1 MTVILFWT
9 ALIGVVYS
17 YFIYPLVLVFIPK
30 RNKLAS
36 SGAGCSLPKVSLIVT
51 AHNEELRIRDK
62 IENCLK
68 LDYPDMEIIVA
79 SDASVDATDQIVDDY
94 SAQGVLLAR
103 AEERKGKEH
112 AQLQGIKRATGDILV
127 FSDVATAIPE
137 DGIRNLVRY
146 FENPMV
152 GAVSS
157 EDRFLSRDGSVV
169 GEGAYVRYEMWLRR
183 LESDRNGIVGLSGSF
198 FAARR
203 EVCEENW
210 DIYSPSDFNTALN
223 CARRGLVAVTAPD
236 VLGFYQDVSDSTKEY
251 QRKIR
256 TVIRGLTAL
265 TRHPDVLNPF
275 RYGMFSFQVFGHKV
289 MRWAVPWFQ
298 ILLLAT
304 SIVLAKAGWFYLLV
318 LLAQIGFYS
327 LVLTGRLIP
336 GVRQQTLIKIP
347 YFFVQV
353 NIAIAHATVSFMGG
367 KRMTVWTPSER

>member
-17 YFIYPLVLVFIPK
+17 YFIYPLVLLFIPK

-36 SGAGCSLPKVSLIVT
+36 SGAGSSLPRVSLIVT

-68 LDYPDMEIIVA
+68 LDYPNMEIIVA